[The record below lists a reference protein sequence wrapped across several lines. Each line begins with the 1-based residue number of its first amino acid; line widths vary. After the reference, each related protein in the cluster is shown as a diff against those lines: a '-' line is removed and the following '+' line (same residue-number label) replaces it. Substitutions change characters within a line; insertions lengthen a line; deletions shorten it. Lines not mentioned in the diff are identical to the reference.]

1 MNLTSVVFEDKK
13 SCKQQKREKLARLE
27 YITLKQ
33 KHWQNNAELK
43 HEVDEL
49 RAYLDDVLRPIK
61 FINLQKFNVEEYVM
75 LRNLGYPVKYISKKL
90 DMSVTAFRN
99 YLFIEF
105 GVRGRL
111 PKKDGFFIVPN
122 RGKAASEKNTELSR

>member
-27 YITLKQ
+27 YITLQNPNWK
-33 KHWQNNAELK
+33 NNAELK
-43 HEVDEL
+43 QEVDNL
-49 RAYLDDVLRPIK
+49 RSFLDDILRPIK
-61 FINLQKFNVEEYVM
+61 SIDIDMFTAEEYVT
-75 LRNLGYPVKYISKKL
+75 LRNLGYTVKYISKKL

-105 GVRGRL
+105 GLRGRL